1 MHLEETLCV
10 RIGEGR
16 EVQGEWLREGG
27 REGGREEEGEKERA
41 REGGREGGGDEP
53 AREIQRRRKKISLRT
68 DYTRVVYVRN
78 GGATSTSIFLRR
90 SSSASRA
97 RLIWS
102 TRSFCSCTRARCCLV
117 FVYWRKVFC
126 ISLFVCSR
134 GCWGA
139 YSARLALHICY

>member
-68 DYTRVVYVRN
+68 DYTRWSACETAVRQ
-78 GGATSTSIFLRR
+78 APPSFLD
-90 SSSASRA
+90 APPPPPARA
-97 RLIWS
+97 
-102 TRSFCSCTRARCCLV
+102 
-117 FVYWRKVFC
+117 
-126 ISLFVCSR
+126 
-134 GCWGA
+134 
-139 YSARLALHICY
+139 